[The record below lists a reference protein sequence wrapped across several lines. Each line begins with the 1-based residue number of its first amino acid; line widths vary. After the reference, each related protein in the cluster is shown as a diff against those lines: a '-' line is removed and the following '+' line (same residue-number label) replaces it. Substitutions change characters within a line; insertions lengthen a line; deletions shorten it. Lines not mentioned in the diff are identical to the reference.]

1 LGDGLVERRP
11 GLINMGV
18 LVFLAVALGRFFSS
32 EASFTAKGVVFIVCG
47 GVFLATNL
55 VVSRRMKQTGGAA

>member
-1 LGDGLVERRP
+1 
-11 GLINMGV
+11 MGV